1 MKKLL
6 KVVRAIAIV
15 VAIASIVACAIHSNW
30 LGTTINTIM
39 LTANTIMLT
48 AILNA

>member
-15 VAIASIVACAIHSNW
+15 LAIAGIVACAIHANW
-30 LGTTINTIM
+30 LGTTV
-39 LTANTIMLT
+39 NTIMLT